1 MKELIIFAV
10 YFFSLT
16 ANSTFADGIDSKPS
30 VKGSTKIKVIKNE
43 ATTAEREKPFRLGVL
58 SYNIH
63 HARGVD
69 GQLNLARIANVILSV
84 KPDLVALQEVD
95 NKTNRTGKI
104 DQAAELSRLTK
115 MFYIF
120 GSNIEFQGGHY
131 GNAILSRF
139 PVVKKNNL
147 HLPNL
152 NSGEQRGVL
161 ESVIKLSK
169 EQKISFLATH
179 LDHRKPDNERI
190 ASAKF
195 INERISLSNKIP
207 AILAGDFNDIPF
219 SSTLKEFGKL
229 WLHTNATLS
238 PTIPVSKPTRQIDYI
253 MIRPKKSWRVIRS
266 KVLDEA
272 VASDHRAIFAEIE
285 LVE

>member
-1 MKELIIFAV
+1 M
-10 YFFSLT
+10 
-16 ANSTFADGIDSKPS
+16 
-30 VKGSTKIKVIKNE
+30 
-43 ATTAEREKPFRLGVL
+43 
-58 SYNIH
+58 
-63 HARGVD
+63 
-69 GQLNLARIANVILSV
+69 
-84 KPDLVALQEVD
+84 VALQEVD

-147 HLPNL
+147 LLPNL
-152 NSGEQRGVL
+152 SSGEQRGVL

-195 INERISLSNKIP
+195 INERISLSNNTP
-207 AILAGDFNDIPF
+207 AILAGDFNDIPI

-229 WLHTNATLS
+229 WIHTNTALS